1 VTIQVDSRERKFSH
15 VTDAFDR
22 LGARWFVSKLP
33 CGDYCDFDRP
43 RLAIDRKQSLQEV
56 CGNIAQQH
64 ERFRDELTRALD
76 LGIKLIFLVEHSKS
90 IRCLS
95 DVRHWVNPRRAVSPM
110 ALEGFDLYR
119 RMASIEDK
127 YRTEWHFCAPD
138 ETGQR
143 ILQLLQADSIITEIE
158 RR

>member
-1 VTIQVDSRERKFSH
+1 MTIQVDSREKKFQH

-22 LGARWFVSKLP
+22 LGVKWFVSKLP
-33 CGDYCDFDRP
+33 VGDYADFDRP

-56 CGNIAQQH
+56 CGNITQQH
-64 ERFRDELTRALD
+64 ERFRDELLRALD

-95 DVRHWVNPRRAVSPM
+95 DVRHWVNPRRAISPM
-110 ALEGFDLYR
+110 APEGFDLYR

-138 ETGQR
+138 ETGRR
-143 ILQLLQADSIITEIE
+143 IIQLLQAGSIITEIE